1 MDPPDVPPLD
11 ARGLEGKVIAWTGR
25 HAPLLL
31 LEFAAGDGRV
41 LKLCDF
47 ASAGDGGTPYLS
59 WLRVKNVTPIV
70 FNRTNPLRSGRTLL
84 P

>member
-1 MDPPDVPPLD
+1 MDSSNIPRLD
-11 ARGLEGKVIAWTGR
+11 ARGLDGKVVTWSGR

-31 LEFAAGDGRV
+31 LEFASDDGRA

-47 ASAGDGGTPYLS
+47 ASAGDGGTPYLT
-59 WLRVKNVTPIV
+59 WLQVKNVTRSP
-70 FNRTNPLRSGRTLL
+70 FSRTNPLRSGRILL